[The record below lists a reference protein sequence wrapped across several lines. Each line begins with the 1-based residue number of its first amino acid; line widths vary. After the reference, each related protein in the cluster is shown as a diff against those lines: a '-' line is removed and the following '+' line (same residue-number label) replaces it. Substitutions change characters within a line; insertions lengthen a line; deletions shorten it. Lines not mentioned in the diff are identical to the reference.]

1 MAEKVLIR
9 YEGNGSSRYDGKQY
23 FEPASKLR
31 RENSRGPLKNGE
43 EVTMKAKNRVWRAV
57 VVDVKPE
64 APPKP
69 KKRKTAAAVMATSDV
84 VLASFPPHE
93 GDPVTQPSTTTPS
106 THTPVSQPS
115 TTIPSAHTPVSQPST
130 TIPSTHTPVSQPS
143 TTIPSTH
150 TPVSQPST
158 TIPSTHTPVSQP
170 STTIPSTHTPV
181 SQPSTTIPSTHTPV
195 AQPSSTIPSTHTPVS
210 QPSTTIPST
219 HTPVS
224 QPSTTIPSTHTP
236 VSQPSTTIPSTHTPV
251 AQPSTTTPST
261 HTPDIQLSYDTP
273 LSPVSILRDFDLYNN
288 FYTYDEPAP
297 SEQLDRIEA
306 FLRAFQ
312 SEVFS
317 RLDRLEASVQSQ
329 RQVSTPR
336 VPHPTNSLPL
346 RPPLADVNSQ
356 QVSAATDAKI
366 QALLVNPRITG
377 PVHLASEL
385 AKLIFTEKEMAA
397 CTLTGRKINGQCR
410 QMLDSGKMC
419 LIEHLVQQKFSMGEA
434 EFASVRSGIRDS
446 LANRCKYLRLML
458 APRNID
464 II

>member
-1 MAEKVLIR
+1 
-9 YEGNGSSRYDGKQY
+9 
-23 FEPASKLR
+23 
-31 RENSRGPLKNGE
+31 
-43 EVTMKAKNRVWRAV
+43 MKAKNRVWRAV

-69 KKRKTAAAVMATSDV
+69 KKRKTAAAVMTSDV

-106 THTPVSQPS
+106 THTP
-115 TTIPSAHTPVSQPST
+115 
-130 TIPSTHTPVSQPS
+130 
-143 TTIPSTH
+143 
-150 TPVSQPST
+150 
-158 TIPSTHTPVSQP
+158 
-170 STTIPSTHTPV
+170 
-181 SQPSTTIPSTHTPV
+181 
-195 AQPSSTIPSTHTPVS
+195 
-210 QPSTTIPST
+210 
-219 HTPVS
+219 
-224 QPSTTIPSTHTP
+224 
-236 VSQPSTTIPSTHTPV
+236 
-251 AQPSTTTPST
+251 
-261 HTPDIQLSYDTP
+261 DIQLSYDTP
-273 LSPVSILRDFDLYNN
+273 LSPVSILKDFDLYNN

-297 SEQLDRIEA
+297 SQQLDRIEA

-329 RQVSTPR
+329 RQVSTPC

-446 LANRCKYLRLML
+446 LANRCKYLRLKL